1 MDDLGFVQKIIKGD
15 KQSWDEFV
23 DKYSRLIYNY
33 IYNILK
39 QKNPEL
45 AVKENLNDIFQDI
58 FLSLSKDNFRKL
70 KSFKAK
76 NGCSLASWLRQVT
89 INYTF
94 SYLRRIKP
102 LVSLEQ
108 ENKDGLKLGDTIIDH
123 SLSVFDEL
131 KREDELS
138 HLKSCIEELDS
149 DDKYFLELH
158 MNRGLNLEIM
168 KDLLGISRGAIDMRK
183 SRLLDRL
190 KACFKSKGFT
200 LD

>member
-39 QKNPEL
+39 PKFPEL

-58 FLSLSKDNFRKL
+58 FLSLSLDNFRKL

-94 SYLRRIKP
+94 SYLRRVKP
-102 LVSLEQ
+102 LVSLDEV
-108 ENKDGLKLGDTIIDH
+108 NKDGLKLGDTVIDR
-123 SLSVFDEL
+123 SLSVLDEL

-138 HLKSCIEELDS
+138 HLKSCIEQLDS

-190 KACFKSKGFT
+190 KACFKSKGF
-200 LD
+200 LS